1 MINKNNNEN
10 YNNNDKPWHGRG
22 RLNSISPREY
32 QCVKPRYYKGGSSFN
47 MSEVKNALDD
57 IRKVNVLKR
66 QKFTLLVNIVGVKG
80 LCIEIEKLE
89 D

>member
-1 MINKNNNEN
+1 MINKNNHKN
-10 YNNNDKPWHGRG
+10 YNNNDKPWHIE
-22 RLNSISPREY
+22 LILPREY
-32 QCVKPRYYKGGSSFN
+32 QRVKPRYYKGGSSCN

-57 IRKVNVLKR
+57 IREVNVLKR
-66 QKFTLLVNIVGVKG
+66 QKITLEVNIVGVKG